1 MCHICTILFSILN
14 GGFGAAAV
22 MISVGGVLGKL
33 NPFQILVMSV
43 IEAAMFVLSCF
54 IGYDILGVVDV
65 GKRSIQLIAILLSY
79 QNIP

>member
-1 MCHICTILFSILN
+1 MLFDNILSMYIFSILN

-33 NPFQILVMSV
+33 NPLQILVMSV

-65 GKRSIQLIAILLSY
+65 GKKSFFI
-79 QNIP
+79 

>member
-1 MCHICTILFSILN
+1 MLSFIRIAYYDDLISIYISSILN

-33 NPFQILVMSV
+33 NPLQILVMSV

-65 GKRSIQLIAILLSY
+65 GKNIFSI
-79 QNIP
+79 

>member
-1 MCHICTILFSILN
+1 MYHLCTIPFSILN

-65 GKRSIQLIAILLSY
+65 GK
-79 QNIP
+79 